1 MPDRDFRSSGLA
13 SNCSIV
19 NVLVGP
25 EVEGDLK
32 IITLRTREIVG
43 LHPQGHLNSVH
54 SEEHTW
60 RRRKPQSLILSR
72 GLETQM
78 EWVLHVHLSIL
89 CTFHI
94 TSPWQILFSSSRR
107 ENESQWKETSS
118 WLSATGESGLA

>member
-1 MPDRDFRSSGLA
+1 MSATSIPDRVLRSSGLA

-32 IITLRTREIVG
+32 IITPRTRGIVG

-54 SEEHTW
+54 SDEHAW
-60 RRRKPQSLILSR
+60 RCRKPQSLILSR

-78 EWVLHVHLSIL
+78 E
-89 CTFHI
+89 
-94 TSPWQILFSSSRR
+94 
-107 ENESQWKETSS
+107 
-118 WLSATGESGLA
+118 